1 MLFLP
6 HLSANVSRLGLD
18 LPNGQSQIK
27 EPQTDENYSTED
39 LDMGSFHVVS
49 KGVWFWDFWVGGWQN
64 GCESKRLKK
73 NS

>member
-49 KGVWFWDFWVGGWQN
+49 KRGVVFGWAA
-64 GCESKRLKK
+64 GKMGVSPKRLKK